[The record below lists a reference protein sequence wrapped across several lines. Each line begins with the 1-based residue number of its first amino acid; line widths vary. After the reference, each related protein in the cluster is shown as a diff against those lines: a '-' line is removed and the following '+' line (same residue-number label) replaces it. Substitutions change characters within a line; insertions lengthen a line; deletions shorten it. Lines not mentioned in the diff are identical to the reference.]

1 MGGAASM
8 EGSYGR
14 ERAIEVV
21 GDAWDEDQL
30 LDEAGSVDGRVSV
43 DGVKEL
49 IGLANGDY
57 KSVSRAPP
65 GPRTC
70 LARCCLVSGC
80 EYLGSASPPHELPRT
95 VLETCL
101 VCAAHEHSLVSSF

>member
-1 MGGAASM
+1 MGDAASM
-8 EGSYGR
+8 EGSYER

-70 LARCCLVSGC
+70 LAHTGRILF
-80 EYLGSASPPHELPRT
+80 LRSARYPQMPRIPT
-95 VLETCL
+95 S
-101 VCAAHEHSLVSSF
+101 ARSISFCVIWV